1 VGAGGPVAPSIP
13 HMPEPA
19 GPSPAAVDGAP
30 DVPVDGSVGGPPDGA
45 ADGPEWRTWPP
56 GTRVVVRRVRDDVPV
71 DEAAAAG
78 GEPRYTDVLGDVVAV
93 DDDGVVVRTRRG
105 DVTVPAAAIR
115 LTKVVPPAP
124 ERRGR
129 RTP

>member
-1 VGAGGPVAPSIP
+1 
-13 HMPEPA
+13 MPEPA

>member
-1 VGAGGPVAPSIP
+1 
-13 HMPEPA
+13 MPEPA

-93 DDDGVVVRTRRG
+93 DDTDVLGVVVAVDDDGVVVRTRRG

>member
-1 VGAGGPVAPSIP
+1 MGAGGPVAPSIP